1 MPFNSE
7 LRAIYI
13 TVQRKVLRRQKMSE
27 SSCVRNETAD
37 IDILMR
43 YKNGDT
49 KIIQT
54 IKNNK
59 WTSHENKEMELVQPV
74 QMNIYQSK

>member
-1 MPFNSE
+1 
-7 LRAIYI
+7 
-13 TVQRKVLRRQKMSE
+13 MSE

-37 IDILMR
+37 IDILVR

-74 QMNIYQSK
+74 QINIYQSK